1 MAIQPANLSGLPDLG
16 NFPVKAYESLYDIS
30 TRYGYNAQFG
40 GADYI
45 AARQAGYND
54 AEVIAFLKANP
65 QLDGG
70 NISGRLAAGEGPSL
84 LKTAAANIA
93 GSDPSRAAVA
103 NPYTQPNV
111 PVGATLGTGG
121 QDWVP
126 VANNVNI
133 NVQGNQDYAAMMY
146 ANSRG
151 TLDVAAAGGG
161 EDGNSYFVFDS
172 ATGKIFA
179 GISPVQS
186 ANGYTAYQFSYPN
199 PNSRGTISEYVI
211 ANDSTGIVSPIDTK
225 SQLAYTPGAGGGF
238 LAQSG
243 LLDLFSKALP
253 VLSFVLPGVGG
264 FGATIAEQLGLSTML
279 GVSEATAAQ
288 IGSALLNVGTK
299 LAQGQDLATALKN
312 TAITTVVNTGST
324 DLAKQI
330 IAAGA
335 NQTVANALVSG
346 VGSAGNA
353 ALTGGNSQQI
363 LASAILG
370 AAQSAVKTNTPK
382 PTPAQVAA
390 ADTGTQTD
398 VTAPTTGTIPT
409 SSTDLS
415 KPPGVPANAVLGTDI
430 SGNPAYIDYSTGAG
444 YDLAGNRVPGFYLE
458 IKTNETSTQG
468 LPGPLGQGGGNA
480 PGPSTQ
486 ETNIPTIVSAP
497 TLPGGSANNLAQS
510 LNTNLGPIN
519 FGGATGGAANIP
531 TGGGGG
537 VAGESGGT
545 TSAGGAG
552 GGVPELAPISATL
565 SGDSTIAQA
574 GGGSNVPEKVPEIEK
589 ISVTVP
595 KGEADI
601 ASVPSTT
608 DTTTDKQAEPT
619 YDQNGVVIATAP
631 KAPKQTLTPTQQA
644 GTKTST
650 GSAALAQALNL
661 GNLGDPFFTKTGKK
675 PRYVWNEA
683 SLRTGNETGVQSG

>member
-415 KPPGVPANAVLGTDI
+415 KPPGVPANAVLGTDN
-430 SGNPAYIDYSTGAG
+430 SGNPAYIDYSTGAA
-444 YDLAGNRVPGFYLE
+444 YDQAGNRVPGFYMQ
-458 IKTNETSTQG
+458 IETTGTGS
-468 LPGPLGQGGGNA
+468 PGTGTTGNPATGSGVTIANA
-480 PGPSTQ
+480 PIST
-486 ETNIPTIVSAP
+486 
-497 TLPGGSANNLAQS
+497 GGTSSGLSQS
-510 LNTNLGPIN
+510 LNTNLNLTPPLTPITPSSS
-519 FGGATGGAANIP
+519 GGA
-531 TGGGGG
+531 GGGGG
-537 VAGESGGT
+537 
-545 TSAGGAG
+545 GGADTGG

-601 ASVPSTT
+601 ASAPSTT

>member
-382 PTPAQVAA
+382 ATPAQVAA

-415 KPPGVPANAVLGTDI
+415 KPPGVPANAVLGTDN
-430 SGNPAYIDYSTGAG
+430 SGNPAYIDYSTGAA
-444 YDLAGNRVPGFYLE
+444 YDQAGNRVPGFYMQ
-458 IKTNETSTQG
+458 IETTGTGS
-468 LPGPLGQGGGNA
+468 PGTGTTGNPATGSGVTIANA
-480 PGPSTQ
+480 PIST
-486 ETNIPTIVSAP
+486 
-497 TLPGGSANNLAQS
+497 GGTSSGLSQS
-510 LNTNLGPIN
+510 LNTNLNLTPPLTPTTPSSS
-519 FGGATGGAANIP
+519 GGA
-531 TGGGGG
+531 GGGGG
-537 VAGESGGT
+537 
-545 TSAGGAG
+545 GGADTGG